1 MAGLKEDLEAEG
13 LGEEDEEW
21 EEDEDYEDEEEGEI
35 GAAEGG
41 AKGAG
46 GGGGEIEQE
55 GGDVQ
60 SKFRGVTPQ
69 QLQALLQQQAA
80 RQQQA
85 QAQAKAQQMAASAQA
100 GARPAP
106 LEAEPEEWKG
116 LKQMPL
122 ATQNAVQAQ
131 LGRLRE
137 AGRKEC
143 TVLLLG
149 RGGVGKSTLC
159 NQLLGERK
167 LRVNPYGLAAPERTV
182 MLSRVAPTPA
192 GAGEGGAGNVQLNLI
207 DTPGLVLNDRVH
219 EGALLNLADQIRGRP
234 IDVVLY
240 VDRLDLYLVE
250 TLDREVMESVSRV
263 LGREIWSK
271 ALIVLTHGDTK
282 PPGTSDY
289 ETFSA
294 QRAEQVRAALRK
306 TARKGVGAGALAH
319 RIVENSS
326 LCNRNWSGEKVL
338 PDAERTPWVPAL
350 VEGLVEAALVGAGKP
365 YVLQPNANSPN
376 RKWRW
381 LIPLAV
387 AAQAALVKWV
397 ILPALRHDDKWG
409 DQFGPWD
416 KKLNWVK
423 RQEYNLFVEGKEVPK
438 KEAASPV
445 APAEATSAAPASTAS
460 EKAAEALEQDT
471 PLVPA
476 PPKKKPSTS
485 SSGKKSSST
494 KSSSSGKS
502 KKKKSKKK
510 SSSSKSGSRA

>member
-1 MAGLKEDLEAEG
+1 MRSLGSHEA
-13 LGEEDEEW
+13 
-21 EEDEDYEDEEEGEI
+21 
-35 GAAEGG
+35 
-41 AKGAG
+41 
-46 GGGGEIEQE
+46 
-55 GGDVQ
+55 
-60 SKFRGVTPQ
+60 
-69 QLQALLQQQAA
+69 
-80 RQQQA
+80 
-85 QAQAKAQQMAASAQA
+85 
-100 GARPAP
+100 
-106 LEAEPEEWKG
+106 
-116 LKQMPL
+116 
-122 ATQNAVQAQ
+122 N
-131 LGRLRE
+131 
-137 AGRKEC
+137 
-143 TVLLLG
+143 
-149 RGGVGKSTLC
+149 
-159 NQLLGERK
+159 
-167 LRVNPYGLAAPERTV
+167 
-182 MLSRVAPTPA
+182 LSQ
-192 GAGEGGAGNVQLNLI
+192 QLNLI
-207 DTPGLVLNDRVH
+207 DTPGLVLNDRCH
-219 EGALLNLADQIRGRP
+219 EGALLNLAEQIRGRP

-282 PPGTSDY
+282 PPGTADY

-294 QRAEQVRAALRK
+294 QRGEQVRAALRK
-306 TARKGVGAGALAH
+306 TAGKGVGAGALAH

-350 VEGLVEAALVGAGKP
+350 VEGLVEAALAGAGKP

-397 ILPALRHDDKWG
+397 FLPALRHDDKWG

-445 APAEATSAAPASTAS
+445 APAEATSAAPASTAP
-460 EKAAEALEQDT
+460 EKKTAEALEQDA

-485 SSGKKSSST
+485 SSSEKKSSSG
-494 KSSSSGKS
+494 GKS

-510 SSSSKSGSRA
+510 SSKSSKSGSRA

>member
-1 MAGLKEDLEAEG
+1 MAGLKEDVEAEG

-21 EEDEDYEDEEEGEI
+21 EDEDYEDEEEGEI

-41 AKGAG
+41 AKGTG

-85 QAQAKAQQMAASAQA
+85 QVQAKAQQMAASAEA
-100 GARPAP
+100 GARLAP

-192 GAGEGGAGNVQLNLI
+192 GAGEGGAGNVQLNII
-207 DTPGLVLNDRVH
+207 DTPGLVLNDRTH

-271 ALIVLTHGDTK
+271 TLIVLTHGDTK
-282 PPGTSDY
+282 PPGTADY

-294 QRAEQVRAALRK
+294 QRGEQVRAALRN
-306 TARKGVGAGALAH
+306 TAGKGVGAGALAH

-350 VEGLVEAALVGAGKP
+350 VEGLVEAALAGDGKP

-397 ILPALRHDDKWG
+397 FLPALRHDDKWG

-445 APAEATSAAPASTAS
+445 APAEATSAAPASTAP
-460 EKAAEALEQDT
+460 KKKTAEALEQDA

-485 SSGKKSSST
+485 SSSGKKSSSG
-494 KSSSSGKS
+494 GKS

-510 SSSSKSGSRA
+510 SSKSSKSGSRA